1 MIPAG
6 IGKRIPR
13 TDPVGIANDD
23 DISKICHSLFSIPTI
38 PLVCD
43 KVEDM
48 SGVWAS
54 MYVHM
59 GRLGMY
65 ILADEKVCYPDIY
78 NSLTTSILEMI

>member
-6 IGKRIPR
+6 IIPR

-23 DISKICHSLFSIPTI
+23 DIPKIYHSLFSIPTI

-43 KVEDM
+43 KVEGGQPPTYEWSVD
-48 SGVWAS
+48 
-54 MYVHM
+54 VHM